1 MKTWT
6 KIWLSVLMY
15 LFLAGVASA
24 SNPTGYIT
32 LHPAYGRAEGQGV
45 ENGKYMVCG
54 VNIRYYIQYFRV
66 FVPPGALRIMLEI
79 NDWNGQSVIA
89 HHETPP
95 TSEFGQ
101 LPIATSGTLEYLE
114 GADRYF
120 PGYAGT
126 GKVSILYDGF
136 ASPYLSAARGGW
148 LYVKVDADRYAGPEK
163 YTNAVSFTV
172 NADAYNDWYDHA
184 GSNPDG
190 SINWEKDIESVT
202 EYLPPNAKPGK
213 PVVTPASDTIWTTGT
228 TQTITATSTKADS
241 IYGAFTKSEVNDP
254 PIDPRIPSAED
265 SDVKGEGASLSTD
278 LQGVAGEIRRYKYR
292 FVSVNAS
299 GLSDESGIYSYTI
312 DLRPV
317 TPGDVTVAPETGTP
331 LKSSPFDITVVSD
344 NATKIYYTKTTDG
357 TVPPDPTDAAENVS
371 GPKNVISLE
380 RIPGQQIT
388 TFKMKF
394 MGYNEYGRGTSGK
407 ISDEYTY
414 VMDLTP
420 PGAVIADPSSGNWTS
435 AQPPVKLTCK
445 GADKIYYTFKS
456 STSGAPADPAEPTET
471 AYDVVITLTDGSG
484 TYNIPSGSNVDTQT
498 KVRFKGWNGGGFSTS
513 SLLCTYE
520 INTYTPPPA
529 GDPPGTAS
537 ANPASGSWTDASQAF
552 TSVSA
557 QGATSIL
564 ATYTKTTDGSTPGT
578 PADPNSSNA
587 MLSNSGSTV
596 KFPIPTTS
604 QKLTKV
610 LMKFVGTNQYG
621 LGTVSA
627 ICSYS
632 IDLTG
637 QIAKTPGDV
646 TVNPTSGSWA
656 IAGQKIAVSSANAT
670 QIEYAYNKTTDG
682 TDPAVPSDPS
692 VPIAPSNPFFPS
704 PTSNEI
710 RGTISGASGTFTV
723 PSSAGATTKIKIKF
737 CGKNAAG
744 YGTNTQAYSYT
755 IDLRTSVQSPA
766 AVVVSPTDTS
776 WTTGPQKVSV
786 SSTNAKQINYTYT
799 KTEDDSEPSAPTD
812 PSAATEVAGQTS
824 GAVTGASGTFDVP
837 YSTNK
842 NTRIKIRFCG
852 KNDAGY
858 GVATSAYSYS
868 INLKLPA
875 PATVVVSPADTSW
888 TTAPQTISVSSTNA
902 TQINYVYTKTEDGSE
917 PTAPTDPSTATNVAG
932 QTLGSI
938 TGASGKFDVPS
949 SPNKNTR
956 IKIRFCGKN
965 DAGYGTA
972 TSTYSYGINL
982 MYKYGDTISQSYAKA
997 NPGLNITSI
1006 ILTTVGAESIL
1017 DPTAKFLKIDST
1029 LSYSVVELVTDF
1041 LKTLLKDSSI
1051 QVATSTDGVMTISS
1065 PNFGGIVFTV
1075 VTGALF
1081 TTADSDYSTSTDT
1094 GNIVICTQNMLIV
1107 LYPAGANQTV
1117 FKKTIESF
1125 VGWTVT
1131 YGADHLV
1138 LVNIPDVPEYN
1149 MMAFRFQ
1156 FHADKGTL
1164 SDTGSALC
1172 GFSGS
1177 VFEAVVVTYPDGTK
1191 QNLVPFIHEPEI
1203 FSAVLKKDY
1212 NQTCSI
1218 DSGTGLIS
1226 IKDAQ
1231 NSVIWKGAPEYKLYG
1246 QWGNENPEIK
1256 PKSDSSGK
1264 DFITSQGLQFLK
1276 SK

>member
-1 MKTWT
+1 MKKSI
-6 KIWLSVLMY
+6 KIWLFLMVCMSV
-15 LFLAGVASA
+15 AVVVNA
-24 SNPTGYIT
+24 SNPTIYT
-32 LHPAYGRAEGQGV
+32 SLHNDYGRAVPDTRG
-45 ENGKYMVCG
+45 NYTIC
-54 VNIRYYIQYFRV
+54 NIYKSGYISNFRV
-66 FVPPGALRIMLEI
+66 FIPPGTFTISMDLLE
-79 NDWNGQSVIA
+79 WNSQSCIA
-89 HHETPP
+89 RHKLPP
-95 TSEFGQ
+95 SSQFGQ
-101 LPIATSGTLEYLE
+101 LQNSTTITLAAYEAADLFRQGDPSGQSNGRL
-114 GADRYF
+114 G
-120 PGYAGT
+120 
-126 GKVSILYDGF
+126 ILGDGF
-136 ASPYLSAARGGW
+136 ASPYLSEARAGW
-148 LYVKVDADRYAGPEK
+148 FYVQVDSYQGSTG
-163 YTNAVSFTV
+163 YYNSVMITV
-172 NADAYNDWYDHA
+172 NAEVYNNWYA
-184 GSNPDG
+184 G
-190 SINWEKDIESVT
+190 INWEKDVEGVSV
-202 EYLPPNAKPGK
+202 YIPPNAKPGK
-213 PVVTPASDTIWTTGT
+213 PVVTPPSNTIWTTGT
-228 TQTITATSTKADS
+228 TQTITVTSTKADS
-241 IYGAFTKSEVNDP
+241 IYGAFTKSDVDDP
-254 PIDPRIPSAED
+254 PIDPKIPSAAD
-265 SDVKGEGASLSTD
+265 SDVKSEGASLPID
-278 LQGVAGEIRRYKYR
+278 LLGVAGEIRRYKYR
-292 FVSVNAS
+292 FVSTNVS

-317 TPGDVTVAPETGTP
+317 TPGAVSVEPATGTA
-331 LKSSPFDITVVSD
+331 LKASPFDITVASD
-344 NATKIYYTKTTDG
+344 NATKIYYSKTTDG
-357 TVPPDPTDAAENVS
+357 TVPPDPTDTAVNVS
-371 GPKNVISLE
+371 GPKNI
-380 RIPGQQIT
+380 IPLTGVQGQKT

-407 ISDEYTY
+407 ISDVYTY

-420 PGAVIADPSSGNWTS
+420 PGAVSADPSSGNWTT
-435 AQPPVKLTCK
+435 AQSPVKLTCS
-445 GADKIYYTFKS
+445 GADKIYYTVKS
-456 STSGAPADPAEPTET
+456 STSGAPADPAEPTT
-471 AYDVVITLTDGSG
+471 ADSVITLTNGSG
-484 TYNIPSGSNVDTQT
+484 TYNIPSGSNVDMQT

-578 PADPNSSNA
+578 PADPNASNA

-610 LMKFVGTNQYG
+610 LMKFVGSNQYG

-627 ICSYS
+627 TCSYS

-637 QIAKTPGDV
+637 QTPAKTPGDV

-656 IAGQKIAVSSANAT
+656 IAGQKVAVSSANAT

-824 GAVTGASGTFDVP
+824 GAVTGASGTVDVP
-837 YSTNK
+837 YST
-842 NTRIKIRFCG
+842 
-852 KNDAGY
+852 
-858 GVATSAYSYS
+858 
-868 INLKLPA
+868 
-875 PATVVVSPADTSW
+875 
-888 TTAPQTISVSSTNA
+888 
-902 TQINYVYTKTEDGSE
+902 
-917 PTAPTDPSTATNVAG
+917 
-932 QTLGSI
+932 
-938 TGASGKFDVPS
+938 
-949 SPNKNTR
+949 NKNTR

-982 MYKYGDTISQSYAKA
+982 KYKYGDTISQSYAKA
-997 NPGLNITSI
+997 NPGLDITSI
-1006 ILTTVGAESIL
+1006 VLTTVGAESIL

-1029 LSYSVVELVTDF
+1029 LSYSVIELVTDF

-1065 PNFGGIVFTV
+1065 PNFGGIVFTII
-1075 VTGALF
+1075 TGALF
-1081 TTADSDYSTSTDT
+1081 TTADSDYSTNTDT
-1094 GNIVICTQNMLIV
+1094 GGIAICTKNMLIV
-1107 LYPAGANQTV
+1107 LYPAGVNQTV

-1156 FHADKGTL
+1156 FYADRSKL
-1164 SDTGSALC
+1164 SETGNALC
-1172 GFSGS
+1172 VFSGS
-1177 VFEAVVVTYPDGTK
+1177 VYEAVVVTYPDGTM
-1191 QNLVPFIHEPEI
+1191 QNLVPFIHDPKI

-1212 NQTCSI
+1212 NQTCAI

-1246 QWGNENPEIK
+1246 QWGSEIPEIK
-1256 PKSDSSGK
+1256 PKADSSGK
-1264 DFITSQGLQFLK
+1264 DFITSKGLQFIK